1 MKTLDIIRHAKS
13 SWNFQS
19 LDDYSRPLGV
29 RGRRD
34 LKKFSKYITKHNLT
48 APELIVTSPASR
60 AFYTALHLADAWE
73 YKEESVQLEAALY
86 HADEEET
93 IEVVHEYGHISHL
106 AIVGHNPGLTGLI
119 NVLSK
124 QFLENLPTCGIV
136 RSTFAVDSWEE
147 ISPETIMSQYRYFPK
162 IL

>member
-1 MKTLDIIRHAKS
+1 MNTWDLIVNLTPALWLPFAWYS
-13 SWNFQS
+13 SA
-19 LDDYSRPLGV
+19 
-29 RGRRD
+29 
-34 LKKFSKYITKHNLT
+34 LKKHSIDISTLSPST
-48 APELIVTSPASR
+48 PTQWPTVSIV
-60 AFYTALHLADAWE
+60 
-73 YKEESVQLEAALY
+73 VAACN
-86 HADEEET
+86 EEET